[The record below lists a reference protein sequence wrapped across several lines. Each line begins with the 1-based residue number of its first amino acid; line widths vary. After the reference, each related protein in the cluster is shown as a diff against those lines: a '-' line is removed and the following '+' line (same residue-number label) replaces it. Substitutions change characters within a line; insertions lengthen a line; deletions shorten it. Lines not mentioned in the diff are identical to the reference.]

1 MKTLI
6 KNGLIVD
13 GLLNKPFK
21 GEVLIEGNK
30 IAEIGTEIKEKAD
43 KVIDAKGRVVCPGFV
58 DTHSHSDLMML
69 VNPYNEVKI
78 RQGITTEVLGQDV
91 FQWHHFLK
99 NL

>member
-30 IAEIGTEIKEKAD
+30 IAEIGTEIKEKAI
-43 KVIDAKGRVVCPGFV
+43 KLLMLKAELCVQVLL
-58 DTHSHSDLMML
+58 THTAIL
-69 VNPYNEVKI
+69 I
-78 RQGITTEVLGQDV
+78 
-91 FQWHHFLK
+91 
-99 NL
+99 